1 VADYNA
7 LMNSRFDGIA
17 EFVAVARLG
26 SFTAAAAELG
36 VTKSAVA
43 RAVSRLEERLGTTL
57 LHRSTRRLTLTPDGE
72 VWLAHCIAALEELD
86 QGADDLSVAQGAPSG
101 RVRIDLPSALGRLY
115 IMPLLLTLAARYPAL
130 LLTLSFTDRQVD
142 LIGEGVDVSVRIG
155 VLDDT
160 PDLVARS
167 LGVQQ
172 LVICAT
178 PDYLAARGTPVSSA
192 DLAGHDCIV
201 GWQHEHYA
209 TWLLKQTDG
218 SSVPHVIPVKHEI
231 RDFEMM
237 RAAVRAGRG
246 LAQLPLWLVRD
257 DLHRGQLVT
266 VLDGMSGGELPIS
279 ILWPRR
285 KTLPAKMRVVIDE
298 IAKNLFAKSTS
309 DDRHHEPL
317 ETHLARSR

>member
-1 VADYNA
+1 
-7 LMNSRFDGIA
+7 
-17 EFVAVARLG
+17 
-26 SFTAAAAELG
+26 
-36 VTKSAVA
+36 
-43 RAVSRLEERLGTTL
+43 
-57 LHRSTRRLTLTPDGE
+57 
-72 VWLAHCIAALEELD
+72 
-86 QGADDLSVAQGAPSG
+86 
-101 RVRIDLPSALGRLY
+101 VRIDLPSALGRLY

-298 IAKNLFAKSTS
+298 IAKKAG
-309 DDRHHEPL
+309 E
-317 ETHLARSR
+317 AVIG